1 VSAEHTP
8 QRSPRRVRLRDGWP
22 QIRRHHE
29 TSDEMWL
36 RFARDVRDQAHQMQL
51 DPDRPA
57 GERTIAA
64 LFLEALGARERK
76 AR

>member
-1 VSAEHTP
+1 MADS
-8 QRSPRRVRLRDGWP
+8 RRKSRRVRLRDGWP

-36 RFARDVRDQAHQMQL
+36 RFGREVRDLAHQMQL
-51 DPDRPA
+51 DPSRPA
-57 GERTIAA
+57 GERTVAA

-76 AR
+76 SR